1 MRHAKSRLLVMGDL
15 HKAKVAEHSE
25 LQAKFDKVS
34 AVSGCIGILICCLIV
49 QVQQERDE
57 LYETFEER
65 VLGVQKRSEAK
76 NSVLEAMLEDYQT
89 SNDTSVCNLL
99 LFRIC

>member
-1 MRHAKSRLLVMGDL
+1 MP
-15 HKAKVAEHSE
+15 
-25 LQAKFDKVS
+25 S
-34 AVSGCIGILICCLIV
+34 AAAFGILICCLIV

-76 NSVLEAMLEDYQT
+76 NTVLEAMLEDYQT
-89 SNDTSVCNLL
+89 SYDTAVCNLM
-99 LFRIC
+99 LFRVC